1 MAKVTDLMKSLYE
14 SAFNYITKQI
24 DKRIDAINAE
34 KDAAVSALEA
44 ERDARLEAIEAQK
57 EQLENEIEGIEK
69 EIGLLEE
76 QKDLLQEQIDLLDKE
91 VDRVN
96 DYYDKLIAGTEKQY
110 DAMVKG
116 MEEYRS
122 QFEELLDLF
131 ENARLEATLSE
142 LGVNMDALLNGSQE
156 EFEKMK
162 GAYIGILADM
172 SRGNEEM
179 IGQLSRLAGV
189 NAESVSYLESTKG
202 AFDKLGSVTL
212 VNDITFPEISDEGY
226 AQKLRGIAQAFGEIA
241 SKCGEFKKINFSSII
256 GSASAPSTDGAV
268 MSGGEGME
276 GTAGT
281 GFLGLA
287 SAISEAVASIDEQM
301 GKLKTALD
309 LGNSYFAGQIDVINE
324 KYIPAWENLRTYQ
337 MMKKFEEY
345 FAANKDAFIKPANA
359 MNNAAE
365 SMEKVVEM
373 INNNSTVNRNINV
386 DVGGVHVH
394 GVQNPEEFSDVVN
407 LRIHNKIL
415 QEMHKY

>member
-1 MAKVTDLMKSLYE
+1 MLFRSK
-14 SAFNYITKQI
+14 
-24 DKRIDAINAE
+24 
-34 KDAAVSALEA
+34 EA
-44 ERDARLEAIEAQK
+44 
-57 EQLENEIEGIEK
+57 
-69 EIGLLEE
+69 
-76 QKDLLQEQIDLLDKE
+76 
-91 VDRVN
+91 DRVN

-172 SRGNEEM
+172 SRGDEEM
-179 IGQLSRLAGV
+179 IGQLSRLVGV

-212 VNDITFPEISDEGY
+212 VNDITFHEISDEGY

-309 LGNSYFAGQIDVINE
+309 LGNSYFTGQIDVINE

-373 INNNSTVNRNINV
+373 INNNSTVNQC
-386 DVGGVHVH
+386 H
-394 GVQNPEEFSDVVN
+394 
-407 LRIHNKIL
+407 
-415 QEMHKY
+415 

>member
-407 LRIHNKIL
+407 LRMHNKIL